1 MKSTQWL
8 TRAALALLMA
18 SVAWAADASGKWTGS
33 VPGRDGEAFQIAFT
47 LKQDGTKLTGS
58 AEGPGGMPMEIS
70 EGKVEGEKLA
80 FTVSF
85 DGGGGSMKILH
96 EGSYSGDEMKLTFTM
111 VGREGGPGTMT
122 LKRAK

>member
-1 MKSTQWL
+1 MKPTQLL
-8 TRAALALLMA
+8 TRAALALLM
-18 SVAWAADASGKWTGS
+18 STMAWAADATGKWTGNA
-33 VPGRDGEAFQIAFT
+33 PGRDGDEIQIAFS
-47 LKQDGTKLTGS
+47 LKQDGSKLTGS
-58 AEGPGGMPMEIS
+58 AEGPGGVQMQIA

-80 FTVSF
+80 FTVTF

-111 VGREGGPGTMT
+111 VGRDGGPGTIT